1 MKLARGGALTKLL
14 DILSHVRG
22 ELGLRAPYLN
32 PEQTCADGPEV
43 TMSVMR
49 IVFEF
54 MELLAP
60 AYILK
65 SFRTTA
71 TIVLTPPAIATR
83 DPELINELEIT
94 EKFEFVTP
102 VHS

>member
-1 MKLARGGALTKLL
+1 
-14 DILSHVRG
+14 
-22 ELGLRAPYLN
+22 
-32 PEQTCADGPEV
+32 
-43 TMSVMR
+43 MSVMR

-94 EKFEFVTP
+94 EKFEFVM
-102 VHS
+102 